1 MRARCF
7 PAASLSLLVAAIM
20 FAASPAAAR
29 LAVAAIDGKQLVKG
43 EETGVTPDSIAV
55 IDLSGTPRVIGTVAA
70 PGAMIGPPEAVAV
83 ARDESF
89 AIVTASQKVNPA
101 DPYRP
106 LPDDTVSMI
115 DLKDP
120 AHPRVLQTIKAGPGA
135 SGISLNRAGDL
146 VLVACRNVD
155 AVYAFTLK
163 NRHLTP
169 AGSVSL
175 GKGADPTDVVF
186 APDGAHAYAITWGAG
201 KVMELAVSGSRISL
215 TGQDIATGRD
225 AYGATVTADGNW
237 LINTNV
243 GGAATGEDRTGTL
256 SMVNLRTHRL
266 ALSLP
271 VGKTPEHVALSPDG
285 RHIALV
291 LANGTA
297 NVKSAPNYNG
307 LLGIL
312 EVFAIGPGT
321 ITPVAKADSCHWAQG
336 ATWSQDGKLILQ
348 QCASEKQI
356 MVYRF
361 DGKSLI
367 QDKAATIS
375 FQSRPGSIATS
386 VSR

>member
-1 MRARCF
+1 MGMRSIAVV
-7 PAASLSLLVAAIM
+7 ALLSLATAAEG
-20 FAASPAAAR
+20 R
-29 LAVAAIDGKQLVKG
+29 LAISANDGKQLQEG
-43 EETGVTPDSIAV
+43 EPKTVTPDSVSVLDLAV
-55 IDLSGTPRVIGTVAA
+55 YPPKVIGDVKMPAS
-70 PGAMIGPPEAVAV
+70 MIGSPVAVAV
-83 ARDESF
+83 GRDESF
-89 AIVTASQKVNPA
+89 AIVAASQKVNPA
-101 DPYRP
+101 DPMHP
-106 LPDDTVSMI
+106 ADDDRVSVV
-115 DLKDP
+115 DLSTP
-120 AHPRVLQTIKAGPGA
+120 SQPRLLQTVVAGPGA
-135 SGISLNRAGDL
+135 TAVAMNKPQTL
-146 VLVACRNVD
+146 VLVAAKMDD
-155 AVYAFTLK
+155 AIHVFRLAGK
-163 NRHLTP
+163 SLTHVGRV
-169 AGSVSL
+169 AL
-175 GKGADPTDVVF
+175 GKGAAPTDVVF
-186 APDGAHAYAITWGAG
+186 APDGRHAYAVAWGTG
-201 KVMELAVSGSRISL
+201 KIMELAVNGEKVAT
-215 TGQDIATGRD
+215 TGQDVTVGRSS
-225 AYGATVTADGNW
+225 YGAVITPDGNW

-256 SMVNLRTHRL
+256 SMVDLRTHRL

>member
-175 GKGADPTDVVF
+175 GKGPDPTDVVF

-243 GGAATGEDRTGTL
+243 GGAYDGSDRTGTL
-256 SMVNLRTHRL
+256 TMIDLRTHRL
-266 ALSLP
+266 ALT
-271 VGKTPEHVALSPDG
+271 VKAGKVPEHVVLAPG
-285 RHIALV
+285 GKYAAVV
-291 LANGTA
+291 LANGAATT
-297 NVKSAPNYNG
+297 KSDPQYNAVT
-307 LLGIL
+307 GIL
-312 EVFAIGPGT
+312 RVYAVGEGT
-321 ITPVAKADSCHWAQG
+321 LTPVAEAPSCHWAQG
-336 ATWSQDGKLILQ
+336 AAWSDDGKLLLQ
-348 QCASEKQI
+348 ECAAERSIQ
-356 MVYRF
+356 VFRF
-361 DGKSLI
+361 DGKNLT
-367 QDKAATIS
+367 QDKAAAMT
-375 FQSRPGSIATS
+375 FTSRPGAIATHL
-386 VSR
+386 SR